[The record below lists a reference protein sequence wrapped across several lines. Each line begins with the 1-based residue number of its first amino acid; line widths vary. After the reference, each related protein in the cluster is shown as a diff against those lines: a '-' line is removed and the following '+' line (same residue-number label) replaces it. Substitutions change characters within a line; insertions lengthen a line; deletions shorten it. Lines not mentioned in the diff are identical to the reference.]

1 MTNLSERQQNIIN
14 FIIEFVDREK
24 YPPTI
29 REIGKNVGITS
40 TSVVNYNLAKLEE
53 LNFIIRT
60 KEKSRGLS
68 LNWDQLR
75 DHGLVNGL
83 ANGGFQDG
91 AIAIPVL
98 GHIAAGEPIQTIPSE
113 TTSASEHIT
122 ITETMLSDGDARKS
136 RELFALRVEGDS
148 MIDASVM
155 DGDYVI
161 IHRQER
167 AENGQMVAAWIDGDD
182 ETTLKHWYLEG
193 DKVRL
198 MPANKSYEPIIR
210 DASVVRVQ
218 GRVVGMY
225 RTFA

>member
-1 MTNLSERQQNIIN
+1 MANLSERQQNIIN
-14 FIIEFVDREK
+14 FIVEFVDREK

-40 TSVVNYNLAKLEE
+40 TSVVNYNLTKLED

-75 DHGLVNGL
+75 EHGLV
-83 ANGGFQDG
+83 NGGFQDG
-91 AIAIPVL
+91 AVAIPVL
-98 GHIAAGEPIQTIPSE
+98 GPIAAGEPIQIVPSDM
-113 TTSASEHIT
+113 TNADEHIT
-122 ITETMLSDGDARKS
+122 ITEAMLGASVARKAN
-136 RELFALRVEGDS
+136 ELFALRVQGDS

-161 IHRQER
+161 IQRQEQ
-167 AENGQMVAAWIDGDD
+167 AKNGEMVAAWIDGDD

-193 DKVRL
+193 DQVRL
-198 MPANKSYEPIIR
+198 MPANKTYEPIIR

-218 GRVVGMY
+218 GRVVGVY
-225 RTFA
+225 RAFA